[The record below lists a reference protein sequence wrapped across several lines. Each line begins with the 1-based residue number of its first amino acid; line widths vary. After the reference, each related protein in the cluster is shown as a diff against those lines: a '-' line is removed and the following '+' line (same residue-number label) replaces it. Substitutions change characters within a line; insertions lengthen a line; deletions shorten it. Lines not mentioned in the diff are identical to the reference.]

1 MILFEIF
8 PQSDG
13 ELTSLINSINPI
25 NTDLFFAQQQLDALS
40 PTSGHADVISEIKFE
55 AMEILEGWRDGH
67 AFRYSVVTDFETF
80 LQIRIASDHKK
91 LYERNV
97 AKAFKGRLFDLC
109 VQHQA
114 VCSYYIDDASYFLT
128 YGDENEKG
136 ESLTS
141 TLLQV
146 RNAVIEGE
154 ELYVQFEGTHVLY
167 VDDVLRAGGKI
178 IPLGQLREILQPE
191 EQS

>member
-1 MILFEIF
+1 MILFEVF
-8 PQSDG
+8 PQSAG
-13 ELTSLINSINPI
+13 ELTYLITSINPI
-25 NTDLFFAQQQLDALS
+25 NTDLFFAQQQLDVLS
-40 PTSGHADVISEIKFE
+40 PTSGHADTLSEIRSE
-55 AMEILEGWRDGH
+55 AMAILEGWRDGH

-146 RNAVIEGE
+146 RNAVIQGE
-154 ELYVQFEGTHVLY
+154 DFYVQFEGAHVIY
-167 VDDVLRAGGKI
+167 MDNVLRAGGKI
-178 IPLGQLREILQPE
+178 IPLSQLRETLQPE
-191 EQS
+191 EKS